1 MFKVGQEVWCLLN
14 GKGKVT
20 YIDPHCIYEIG
31 VTFPIG
37 QEIFFTADGFL
48 DVDHVHRSLYF
59 SEPVVQ
65 GAEKPPFVPTLVG
78 KKVLVEISL
87 TADLYFCD
95 VVCETEDKI
104 YVEGEEDIGWMKE
117 NVRIYEIQ
125 EVTFKE

>member
-1 MFKVGQEVWCLLN
+1 MFEVGQEVWCLLN

-20 YIDPHCIYEIG
+20 SIEPSCVYEIG
-31 VTFPIG
+31 VIFPTG
-37 QEIFFTADGFL
+37 GEHYYTPEGFF
-48 DVDHVHRSLYF
+48 DVQNVHRSLYF
-59 SEPVVQ
+59 SEPAVQ

>member
-1 MFKVGQEVWCLLN
+1 MFEVGQEVWCLLN

-20 YIDPHCIYEIG
+20 SIEPSCVYEIG
-31 VTFPIG
+31 VIFPTG
-37 QEIFFTADGFL
+37 EKIFYTSRGFF
-48 DVDHVHRSLYF
+48 DVDNKCRSLYF

-78 KKVLVEISL
+78 KKVLVEIPL

-125 EVTFKE
+125 EVTFKG

>member
-1 MFKVGQEVWCLLN
+1 MFEVGQEVWCLLN

-20 YIDPHCIYEIG
+20 SIEPSCVYEIG
-31 VTFPIG
+31 VIFPTG
-37 QEIFFTADGFL
+37 EKHYYTPEGLF
-48 DVDHVHRSLYF
+48 DVQNVRRSLYF

-78 KKVLVEISL
+78 KKVLVEIPL

>member
-1 MFKVGQEVWCLLN
+1 MFEVGQEIWCLLN

-20 YIDPHCIYEIG
+20 SIDPHCIYEIG

-37 QEIFFTADGFL
+37 QEIFFTANGFF
-48 DVDHVHRSLYF
+48 DVDNKCRSLYF

-78 KKVLVEISL
+78 KKVLVE
-87 TADLYFCD
+87 TPHADDFLYFCD
-95 VVCETEDKI
+95 VISETEDQI
-104 YVEGEEDIGWMKE
+104 CDRDANWWMKKD
-117 NVRIYEIQ
+117 VSIYEIQ

>member
-14 GKGKVT
+14 GKGKVVSIKKS
-20 YIDPHCIYEIG
+20 YVYEVFVIFHTG
-31 VTFPIG
+31 G
-37 QEIFFTADGFL
+37 EIAYTTDGFL

-78 KKVLVEISL
+78 KKVLVEIPL